1 MRYFN
6 RNIQEKLRGQF
17 SPLDNVLQKAFPEN
31 DKWGAS
37 ISFANSGHAID
48 LIEIC
53 TLSEVTP
60 NKAKWTHYALIAQT
74 NKGEWVVRRLFMG
87 DNEDELWIYDT
98 FKIFS
103 DAVDFVC
110 SHINN
115 ALPKAKY

>member
-37 ISFANSGHAID
+37 IMFTNSGQAID

-53 TLSEVTP
+53 T
-60 NKAKWTHYALIAQT
+60 
-74 NKGEWVVRRLFMG
+74 
-87 DNEDELWIYDT
+87 
-98 FKIFS
+98 
-103 DAVDFVC
+103 
-110 SHINN
+110 
-115 ALPKAKY
+115 

>member
-1 MRYFN
+1 M
-6 RNIQEKLRGQF
+6 QEKLRGQF
-17 SPLDNVLQKAFPEN
+17 SSLDNVLQKAFPEN

-37 ISFANSGHAID
+37 ILFANSGQAID

-60 NKAKWTHYALIAQT
+60 NKAKWTHYAQIIAMA
-74 NKGEWVVRRLFMG
+74 NGEWEVSRRFMG
-87 DNEDELWIYDT
+87 DNEDEMWIYGT

-110 SHINN
+110 SQINN